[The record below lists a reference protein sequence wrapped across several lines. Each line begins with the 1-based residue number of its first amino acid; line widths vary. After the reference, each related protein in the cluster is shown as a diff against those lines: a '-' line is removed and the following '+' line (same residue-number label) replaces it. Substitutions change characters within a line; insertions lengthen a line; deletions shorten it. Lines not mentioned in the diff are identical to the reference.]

1 MSARA
6 IRISYDTAKIPPG
19 FRHPF
24 EFSRRAS
31 EQMDVWLSA
40 ADAGRWAGSES
51 LRDPETGAIQMAVRF
66 KVEDADRA
74 EALIAAAVEG
84 TPFAQW
90 ARFERID

>member
-40 ADAGRWAGSES
+40 S